1 MSLVVCSCLHAHTA
15 PFDSLTQFGKPD
27 DEGAAFRHFPKR
39 DRSCSDTAVGR
50 PQAGCNNIIVM
61 NRKMLTFSVTKS
73 VYHLHRFHL
82 KGSAA
87 VFTEHGADCVQHNLG
102 LGEISCCD
110 LYEHILCV

>member
-1 MSLVVCSCLHAHTA
+1 
-15 PFDSLTQFGKPD
+15 
-27 DEGAAFRHFPKR
+27 
-39 DRSCSDTAVGR
+39 
-50 PQAGCNNIIVM
+50 M
-61 NRKMLTFSVTKS
+61 NHKMLTFSVTKS

-102 LGEISCCD
+102 LGEISGCD